1 MRGRWDNRE
10 RNEIRE
16 IVIAV
21 GSMQEQV
28 WRDDRLAKEWGQRN
42 KVNLLKRLNSFAP
55 IPLPISHVELVV
67 SNGNKPNIQIMSFA
81 RVVATVRISIS
92 VCVFGVFRG

>member
-55 IPLPISHVELVV
+55 IPLPIYTSDLL
-67 SNGNKPNIQIMSFA
+67 S
-81 RVVATVRISIS
+81 RTVTSETSR
-92 VCVFGVFRG
+92 

>member
-81 RVVATVRISIS
+81 RVVATLRISIS
-92 VCVFGVFRG
+92 FRVLGVFRG